1 MITVSEE
8 IEKIVLGSHLLEE
21 GLSQGIINL
30 SALSRKIKPQ
40 IDSALMKNVSES
52 AILMA
57 LKRFTLRAKSNEKEP
72 INVLKN
78 KADIT
83 VRSNLSEFT
92 FLKSDSILER
102 KKKLL
107 EEVKEIKESFITF
120 TQGVFEMTI
129 IISADLTKTV
139 ENIFKE
145 EKTISTINNLSAIT
159 IKLSPEIIYT
169 PGVYY
174 SILKQLAWKNINV
187 VEVVS
192 TYTEFT
198 IILKKEYIDIAF
210 SILLNFL
217 SKSA

>member
-8 IEKIVLGSHLLEE
+8 IEKIVFGSHLLEE

-57 LKRFTLRAKSNEKEP
+57 LKRFTIRLKSKEKEP
-72 INVLKN
+72 VNVLKS

-102 KKKLL
+102 KRKLL
-107 EEVKEIKESFITF
+107 EEAKEIKDSFITF

-129 IISADLTKTV
+129 IISTGLTKIV

-145 EKTISTINNLSAIT
+145 EKTLSTINNLYAIT

-198 IILKKEYIDIAF
+198 IILKKEYIDISF

-217 SKSA
+217 SK

>member
-57 LKRFTLRAKSNEKEP
+57 LKRFTLRVKSKEKEP
-72 INVLKN
+72 LNVLKN

-120 TQGVFEMTI
+120 TQGVFETTI

-139 ENIFKE
+139 ENIFKK
-145 EKTISTINNLSAIT
+145 EKTLSTINNLSAIT

-198 IILKKEYIDIAF
+198 IILKKEYIDLSF

-217 SKSA
+217 SK